1 MTTWVRSFLAGFD
14 TPLKRTVG
22 AVGLVLVVLLV
33 ALAVSWAIAPAWRCY
48 LLRPIDLQ
56 VELPRPPVQSVGSGA
71 SSGNVAFESR
81 SPRLAVLL
89 AGQSFSES
97 TRPDSLAELAHRVMA
112 AIEKHPEITEVKYE
126 TQPGTLGDKSGL
138 RIAGKLKRKGV
149 PGRLQG
155 FVATEG
161 PKAWEVVVFFS
172 GKAGARDADRVLGS
186 LRFTTGGPQ
195 D

>member
-1 MTTWVRSFLAGFD
+1 MKNWVRNFLAGFD

-33 ALAVSWAIAPAWRCY
+33 ALAVSWAVAPTWRHY

-56 VELPRPPVQSVGSGA
+56 VELPRPPVQSVGSGT
-71 SSGNVAFESR
+71 SSENVAFESR

-97 TRPDSLAELAHRVMA
+97 DRPESLAELAHRVMS
-112 AIEKHPEITEVKYE
+112 AIEKHPDITEVKYK
-126 TQPGTLGDKSGL
+126 TQPGTLGDKTGL
-138 RIAGKLKRKGV
+138 RIAGELKRKGV
-149 PGRLQG
+149 PGRVQG
-155 FVATEG
+155 FVAVEG
-161 PKAWEVVVFFS
+161 PRAWEVVVFFS
-172 GKAGARDADRVLGS
+172 DNAGARDADRVLGS
-186 LRFTTGGPQ
+186 LRFTAGTQ